1 MSDLSE
7 KLNNLEDKIKEQQQE
22 KYEETYAKQKAE
34 SETNAMVDIS
44 TDTNKTLQL
53 KLNQKLATHIDN
65 DQAVAEKIEETA
77 NKLVDKGLQVQTN
90 KADASI
96 IDSQSDINTADFKKN
111 EAEYMYHGIDHPIDK
126 DWKRK
131 ILHTINDIWFVIW
144 AFVSFFTI
152 VPVSTFLSRI
162 KALKGIVKGVAIVL
176 GILMLL
182 ACLAGLTVF
191 CLKSVGVVR

>member
-1 MSDLSE
+1 MSDLSDKLDELE
-7 KLNNLEDKIKEQQQE
+7 KELKDKQQDN
-22 KYEETYAKQKAE
+22 YEETYAKTKAE
-34 SETNAMVDIS
+34 TETNAMVDIS

-65 DQAVAEKIEETA
+65 DELVNEKIEATA

-96 IDSQSDINTADFKKN
+96 IDSEADINEADFKKN
-111 EAEYMYHGIDHPIDK
+111 EAEYMYHGIDHSIDK
-126 DWKRK
+126 QWKRK

-182 ACLAGLTVF
+182 ACLAGLTVL
-191 CLKSVGVVR
+191 CLRSCGLVR

>member
-1 MSDLSE
+1 MSDLSDKLDELE
-7 KLNNLEDKIKEQQQE
+7 KELKDKQQD

-53 KLNQKLATHIDN
+53 KLNQKLANHIDN

-77 NKLVDKGLQVQTN
+77 TKLVDKGLQVQTN

-111 EAEYMYHGIDHPIDK
+111 ESEYMYHGIDHPIDK

-182 ACLAGLTVF
+182 ACLAGLTVL
-191 CLKSVGVVR
+191 CLRSCGLIR

>member
-1 MSDLSE
+1 MSDLSD
-7 KLNNLEDKIKEQQQE
+7 KLDNLEEKIKEQQ
-22 KYEETYAKQKAE
+22 KDMFEETYAKTKAE

-65 DQAVAEKIEETA
+65 DERVNEKIEATA

-96 IDSQSDINTADFKKN
+96 IDSETDMNLADYNKN
-111 EAEYMYHGIDHPIDK
+111 KDEYMYHGIDHSIDK
-126 DWKRK
+126 TWKRK

-182 ACLAGLTVF
+182 ACLAGLTFF
-191 CLKSVGVVR
+191 CLRQVGIVH

>member
-1 MSDLSE
+1 MGRLSD
-7 KLNNLEDKIKEQQQE
+7 KLDAFEDKIKEQQNDT
-22 KYEETYAKQKAE
+22 YEEAYAKQKAE

-53 KLNQKLATHIDN
+53 KLNQKLSNHIDTDPTVN
-65 DQAVAEKIEETA
+65 EKIEETA

-182 ACLAGLTVF
+182 ACLAGLTLF
-191 CLKSVGVVR
+191 CLRQCGVVR

>member
-1 MSDLSE
+1 MSDLSD
-7 KLNNLEDKIKEQQQE
+7 KLDNLEEKIKEQQ
-22 KYEETYAKQKAE
+22 KDMFEEAYAKTKAE

-65 DQAVAEKIEETA
+65 DELVNEKIEATA

-96 IDSQSDINTADFKKN
+96 IDSESDMNLADYKKN
-111 EAEYMYHGIDHPIDK
+111 KDEYMYHGIDHSIDK
-126 DWKRK
+126 QWKRK

-144 AFVSFFTI
+144 ALVSFFTI

-182 ACLAGLTVF
+182 ACLAGLTFFV
-191 CLKSVGVVR
+191 LRQVGIVH

>member
-1 MSDLSE
+1 MSDLSD
-7 KLNNLEDKIKEQQQE
+7 KLNNLEDKIKEQQD

-53 KLNQKLATHIDN
+53 KLNQKLSKHIDN
-65 DQAVAEKIEETA
+65 DPSVNEKIEETV

-96 IDSQSDINTADFKKN
+96 IDSQSDINTSDFKKN

-182 ACLAGLTVF
+182 ACLAGLTLL
-191 CLKSVGVVR
+191 CLKRCGIVR